1 MSQIFSVLEKVCSF
15 FSKTFALFV
24 IIFALFSYFNPGFF
38 AFLAAYIPI
47 LLGIAMFGMGLTLSP
62 KDFSEI
68 LKRPLLVILGIAGQF
83 VIMPALAFAL
93 VLFLNLPNEIA
104 AGVMLVGCC
113 PGGTSS
119 NVMTYLGKGD
129 VPLSVTITAC
139 TTVMAPFVTPALFYV
154 FASQWIEISPYAMFV
169 SILQIVLLPIVLGV
183 AVNLLFKKTVAKASV
198 CLPVISGIAI
208 IGIVVAVVSVNSD
221 RLSKTGLLIFAVVML
236 HNCIGYFL
244 GYMLGLIFRLK
255 LPQKKTMAIEVGM
268 QNSGLAVALSQKV
281 LADPIAAV
289 PGAIFSVWHNIS
301 GPIAATI
308 FANMS
313 KNKNS
318 DKL

>member
-1 MSQIFSVLEKVCSF
+1 M
-15 FSKTFALFV
+15 
-24 IIFALFSYFNPGFF
+24 
-38 AFLAAYIPI
+38 
-47 LLGIAMFGMGLTLSP
+47 
-62 KDFSEI
+62 
-68 LKRPLLVILGIAGQF
+68 ILGIAGQF

-221 RLSKTGLLIFAVVML
+221 RLSKTGLVIFAVVML